1 MALSQMSY
9 NQVGFEKSKQ
19 ELDHNLSEIS
29 TEQNSEVIFSSQS
42 NAAEITNKKIEYTIS
57 KPNEKSDQTDGINLA
72 TGMTTLGNI
81 LEILDSTE
89 NHLKKQAENLK
100 QNEVTD
106 MKIGEEKLEEQDF
119 LKKLMTSPYILKIL
133 KWIKILIWLIMVAL
147 VLRGLFLGGSET
159 IIGEMNSKNTQ
170 KDKSNPVIVN
180 IAPGS
185 SGKQGP
191 DSNGK
196 TENNDENEAGTEL
209 TEFDK
214 FFKMFQYLQKMQPIF
229 ADASPPRVQNKKW
242 ELLKENHSDLRS
254 VETLKKIKLENFTV
268 PFK

>member
-1 MALSQMSY
+1 
-9 NQVGFEKSKQ
+9 
-19 ELDHNLSEIS
+19 
-29 TEQNSEVIFSSQS
+29 
-42 NAAEITNKKIEYTIS
+42 
-57 KPNEKSDQTDGINLA
+57 
-72 TGMTTLGNI
+72 
-81 LEILDSTE
+81 
-89 NHLKKQAENLK
+89 
-100 QNEVTD
+100 
-106 MKIGEEKLEEQDF
+106 
-119 LKKLMTSPYILKIL
+119 
-133 KWIKILIWLIMVAL
+133 MVAL

-159 IIGEMNSKNTQ
+159 IIGEMNSKNAQ

-180 IAPGS
+180 IPPGS
-185 SGKQGP
+185 SWKQGP

-196 TENNDENEAGTEL
+196 TENNYENEAGTEL

-242 ELLKENHSDLRS
+242 ELLNENHSDLRS